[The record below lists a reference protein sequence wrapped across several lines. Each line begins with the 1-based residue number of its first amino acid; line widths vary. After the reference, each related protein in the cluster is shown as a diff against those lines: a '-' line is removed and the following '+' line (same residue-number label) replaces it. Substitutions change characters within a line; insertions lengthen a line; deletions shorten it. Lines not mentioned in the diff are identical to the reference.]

1 MEKSNVVKC
10 QEMLQDGK
18 KLLLKQQKL
27 IRSADREEDAWEL
40 IKCYVSDDLA
50 SDSGDEKKQLLIRKN
65 ERVLSKKIERRSY
78 RMPLFIKENP
88 SNTA

>member
-10 QEMLQDGK
+10 QEMLQDGE

-27 IRSADREEDAWEL
+27 IRSADKEEDAWEL

-50 SDSGDEKKQLLIRKN
+50 SDSDNEK
-65 ERVLSKKIERRSY
+65 
-78 RMPLFIKENP
+78 
-88 SNTA
+88 

>member
-1 MEKSNVVKC
+1 MVKC

-27 IRSADREEDAWEL
+27 IRSADREEDPWEL

-50 SDSGDEKKQLLIRKN
+50 SDSDDEK
-65 ERVLSKKIERRSY
+65 
-78 RMPLFIKENP
+78 
-88 SNTA
+88 